1 MESRLVEMAKDL
13 QLPALEHSTRSVAAL
28 SGLPFRSTRPVPRRL
43 TGLSNPRIKRS
54 KNGLPGPRTTLD
66 SSLTLT
72 AKLLDQHRL
81 PVDVRAC
88 ASRSSV
94 ALPWRL
100 MAIPAAPSFWRRP
113 KGEVAAVF
121 NELECYGGPLDGQ
134 TIRLRAGQFEV
145 IVPSSPPAAGSV
157 RRFAV
162 YSVRRLRARRRL
174 SSGSLERPVYVLMY
188 TGEEW
193 RVA

>member
-1 MESRLVEMAKDL
+1 
-13 QLPALEHSTRSVAAL
+13 
-28 SGLPFRSTRPVPRRL
+28 
-43 TGLSNPRIKRS
+43 LSNPRIKRS
-54 KNGLPGPRTTLD
+54 RNGLPGPGAALD
-66 SSLTLT
+66 STSTLT
-72 AKLLDQHRL
+72 AKLLDQQRL
-81 PVDVRAC
+81 PVGVRAY
-88 ASRSSV
+88 AGLTNL

-100 MAIPAAPSFWRRP
+100 MTITAAPRSWRRP
-113 KGEVAAVF
+113 KGEVAVVF

-162 YSVRRLRARRRL
+162 YSVRRLRSRRRL
-174 SSGSLERPVYVLMY
+174 SSGALERPIYVLMY

-193 RVA
+193 RVG